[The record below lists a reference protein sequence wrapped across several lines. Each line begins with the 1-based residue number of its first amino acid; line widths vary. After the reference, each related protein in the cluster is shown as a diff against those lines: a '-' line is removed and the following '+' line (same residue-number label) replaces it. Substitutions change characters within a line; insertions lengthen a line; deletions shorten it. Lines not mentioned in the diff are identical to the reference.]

1 MFVTITKNPNY
12 LDSKIETIEIQVVQV
27 SIVLVPVVAT
37 KDMEEIVRNHLGKA
51 NENEALKTLLNIKDD
66 NLVISTRKI
75 VEVIE
80 KIIEVHEDIG
90 MVKAKVVLVM
100 VKVVDDPDFQITMQ
114 VGNVKNVETNIVDE
128 TEAPNRKDEVKN
140 YLLSRL
146 WRS

>member
-1 MFVTITKNPNY
+1 M
-12 LDSKIETIEIQVVQV
+12 

-100 VKVVDDPDFQITMQ
+100 VKVVDDPDF
-114 VGNVKNVETNIVDE
+114 
-128 TEAPNRKDEVKN
+128 
-140 YLLSRL
+140 
-146 WRS
+146 